1 MLDKVWWTHIIKAHK
16 FEEDIVKA
24 AAEGKSVLLSLPENV
39 PWKNTLLDMVE
50 EQLKQENYKNAFEY
64 VECPKEEPGLF
75 LLNNYCR
82 REKRSS
88 YRYGIS
94 YAEFLGKCQDIVLND
109 RYIWVHDIP
118 QDRCEEWLDFVTEY
132 NKNVKDKTPAIFILE
147 VHGFYGR
154 SPKGIQKLVFDQAIT
169 AYDRFAFCALAASD
183 SNTCREYLRPY
194 LAELVS
200 TVCRDDIELCAACIQ
215 KRREILKGSQKYT
228 ETDHFH
234 RIPQ

>member
-64 VECPKEEPGLF
+64 VDCPEEEPGLF

-118 QDRCEEWLDFVTEY
+118 QDRCEEWLDFVAEY
-132 NKNVKDKTPAIFILE
+132 NNNVKDKTPAIFILE

-169 AYDRFAFCALAASD
+169 AYDRFAFCALAASA

-200 TVCRDDIELCAACIQ
+200 TVCRDDIELC
-215 KRREILKGSQKYT
+215 
-228 ETDHFH
+228 
-234 RIPQ
+234 

>member
-82 REKRSS
+82 RKKDPPTGMGSPMPNFWGNAR
-88 YRYGIS
+88 IS
-94 YAEFLGKCQDIVLND
+94 Y
-109 RYIWVHDIP
+109 
-118 QDRCEEWLDFVTEY
+118 
-132 NKNVKDKTPAIFILE
+132 
-147 VHGFYGR
+147 
-154 SPKGIQKLVFDQAIT
+154 
-169 AYDRFAFCALAASD
+169 
-183 SNTCREYLRPY
+183 
-194 LAELVS
+194 
-200 TVCRDDIELCAACIQ
+200 
-215 KRREILKGSQKYT
+215 
-228 ETDHFH
+228 
-234 RIPQ
+234 

>member
-64 VECPKEEPGLF
+64 VDCPKEEPGLF

-132 NKNVKDKTPAIFILE
+132 NLSLIHI
-147 VHGFYGR
+147 
-154 SPKGIQKLVFDQAIT
+154 
-169 AYDRFAFCALAASD
+169 
-183 SNTCREYLRPY
+183 
-194 LAELVS
+194 
-200 TVCRDDIELCAACIQ
+200 
-215 KRREILKGSQKYT
+215 
-228 ETDHFH
+228 
-234 RIPQ
+234 